1 MPSFRRKAASL
12 EELRM
17 QVLLAYGPEARIT
30 EATRVTRKGLG
41 RFLAHEEIEATVIV
55 PDDAAPAGGITP
67 ERVDRAGIAAL
78 LADAD
83 RADGGSGTAGPPIA
97 RGAAAA
103 EPAAGPQA
111 STSSRDFAALLADVE
126 RAIAVPPTATAAAG
140 TAGAAAAGAAAAPA
154 FAAAELNGSPSTTG
168 APEPEASADTAD
180 PEDRPIVLEAVRPA
194 LAALEAPEVPFVADR
209 ASAGDFVLVLG
220 LGDDATTAAR
230 GLVGQAAGAPLLLH
244 GRAADAAADIP
255 DRRAALAARMRAV
268 EQHAAVVLAVSVG
281 LQEELTALAEL
292 RPDEVW
298 VAVDVSRRTDD
309 TGYWLARVDA
319 ALPISAIAAVGAERT
334 RHPLDVSRFGPR
346 VGWRQPP
353 S

>member
-55 PDDAAPAGGITP
+55 PDDAAPAGGIAP

-83 RADGGSGTAGPPIA
+83 RADGGAGAAGSAPG
-97 RGAAAA
+97 RGAASA
-103 EPAAGPQA
+103 ESPAGPQA

-126 RAIAVPPTATAAAG
+126 RAIAGPPLVAPSVAEPDD
-140 TAGAAAAGAAAAPA
+140 GADAPVER
-154 FAAAELNGSPSTTG
+154 AE
-168 APEPEASADTAD
+168 EA
-180 PEDRPIVLEAVRPA
+180 DRPIVLQAVRPS
-194 LAALEAPEVPFVADR
+194 LAELEAPGIPFVADR

-220 LGDDATTAAR
+220 LGDDAATAAR
-230 GLVGQAAGAPLLLH
+230 GLIGQAAGAPLLLH
-244 GRAADAAADIP
+244 GRAVDAEADVP

-281 LQEELTALAEL
+281 LDEELTALADL

-309 TGYWLARVDA
+309 TAYWLARVDA
-319 ALPISAIAAVGAERT
+319 ALPISAIAAVGVERT

-346 VGWRQPP
+346 VGWRQPRA
-353 S
+353 

>member
-1 MPSFRRKAASL
+1 
-12 EELRM
+12 M

-41 RFLAHEEIEATVIV
+41 RFLAHEEVEATVIV
-55 PDDAAPAGGITP
+55 PDDAAPAGGIAP

-83 RADGGSGTAGPPIA
+83 RADGGSGTGTSGGRSTGSTSGPADPP
-97 RGAAAA
+97 G
-103 EPAAGPQA
+103 GPQA

-126 RAIAVPPTATAAAG
+126 RAIAVPPLAR
-140 TAGAAAAGAAAAPA
+140 PA
-154 FAAAELNGSPSTTG
+154 DD
-168 APEPEASADTAD
+168 EPEAASRMAGSDGDAADAPAD
-180 PEDRPIVLEAVRPA
+180 SGAGDDRPIVLEAVRPS
-194 LAALEAPEVPFVADR
+194 LAELEAPGIPFVADR
-209 ASAGDFVLVLG
+209 ASAGDFVLVVG
-220 LGDDATTAAR
+220 LGDDAATAAR
-230 GLVGQAAGAPLLLH
+230 GLIGQAAGAPLLLH
-244 GRAADAAADIP
+244 GTSADAEADIP

-281 LQEELTALAEL
+281 LEERLDALADL

-298 VAVDVSRRTDD
+298 AAVDVSRRTDD

-319 ALPISAIAAVGAERT
+319 SLPISAIAAVGAERT

-353 S
+353 A

>member
-1 MPSFRRKAASL
+1 
-12 EELRM
+12 M

-55 PDDAAPAGGITP
+55 PDDAAPAGGIAP

-126 RAIAVPPTATAAAG
+126 RAIAVPPTATAAA
-140 TAGAAAAGAAAAPA
+140 AAGAAATTVSASASAATTAGTATPA
-154 FAAAELNGSPSTTG
+154 FAAGGAELNGSPSTSG

-180 PEDRPIVLEAVRPA
+180 PDDRPIVLEAVRPS
-194 LAALEAPEVPFVADR
+194 LAELEAPEVPFVADR

-244 GRAADAAADIP
+244 GRTADAAADIP

>member
-55 PDDAAPAGGITP
+55 PDDAAPAGGIAP

-83 RADGGSGTAGPPIA
+83 RADGGSGPGGPSA
-97 RGAAAA
+97 TRAAAA
-103 EPAAGPQA
+103 IEPAAGPQA
-111 STSSRDFAALLADVE
+111 STSSRAFATLLADVE
-126 RAIAVPPTATAAAG
+126 RAIAVPPLAG
-140 TAGAAAAGAAAAPA
+140 QAAAPA
-154 FAAAELNGSPSTTG
+154 TAPAAD
-168 APEPEASADTAD
+168 APGDGVAPAPTATD
-180 PEDRPIVLEAVRPA
+180 DAEDRPIVLEAVRSS
-194 LAALEAPEVPFVADR
+194 LVELEAPGIPLVADR

-220 LGDDATTAAR
+220 LGDDAETAAR
-230 GLVGQAAGAPLLLH
+230 GLIGQAAGAPLLLH
-244 GRAADAAADIP
+244 GRAADAEADVP

-281 LQEELTALAEL
+281 LDDDLARLAEL

-298 VAVDVSRRTDD
+298 AAVDVSRRTDD
-309 TGYWLARVDA
+309 TAYWLARVDA
-319 ALPISAIAAVGAERT
+319 ALPISALAAVGTERT

-346 VGWRQPP
+346 IGWRQPQNR
-353 S
+353 